1 MKAFAELLAHCPN
14 LKVLDFQNS
23 WEVQY
28 SHEGQDDLVLV
39 SLAQHCPL
47 VEEIRLRQT
56 LNCPDAGLSLLRQNC
71 KNLVK
76 IHFEECGSLTEACFE
91 HIAKIQSLQHV
102 SFNNLDTGAGVAALM
117 RGCPNLREFHIYD
130 PSLRSAAGF
139 RGLKDAPFVDS
150 LVDIDIAIGEM
161 EDEDETDQFDVIIG
175 EGLARC
181 HNLVKI
187 AVSNDDFGDVGLAL
201 MCAGCLELEELV
213 VDQSGNLTIEGLM
226 HVATKCPRLR
236 RCEVCSFHEEFQF
249 SDAEVEMFEAR
260 FPAIKL
266 VMG

>member
-1 MKAFAELLAHCPN
+1 MRAFKGFLAHCPN
-14 LKVLDFQNS
+14 LKRFRLAAVVYD
-23 WEVQY
+23 EYPHV
-28 SHEGQDDLVLV
+28 GDDDLLLV
-39 SLAQHCPL
+39 SLAQHCPQ
-47 VEEIRLRQT
+47 VEEIAFNWTSSCLH
-56 LNCPDAGLSLLRQNC
+56 CGLSLLSQNC

-76 IHFEECGSLTEACFE
+76 IHFDECDGLTDTSFE
-91 HIAKIQSLQHV
+91 HIARIQSLQ
-102 SFNNLDTGAGVAALM
+102 NLDFYCSHADTDAGVAALM
-117 RGCPNLREFHIYD
+117 RGCPNLCVLHIYD
-130 PSLRSAAGF
+130 RPLRSAAGF

-150 LVDIDIAIGEM
+150 LVDTNIAIGEM
-161 EDEDETDQFDVIIG
+161 EDAGDLFDVIIG

-181 HNLVKI
+181 HNLVK
-187 AVSNDDFGDVGLAL
+187 VEVTNDDFGDVGLAL